1 MSSFGQFDVK
11 LNISNDISNEISLL
25 REEVKNL
32 TNIISKAISCNTLFD
47 NDKNTVN
54 ESTKETNDIDTDY
67 EFLLPNNPVNN
78 CIEIEKIDVK
88 IDDHFSFE
96 KLLIYSNRKE
106 NSKPYRTYLFTCK
119 HCNAKFKGHKIMA
132 KYHIAGKDKYNDH
145 NIPVCKFPDK
155 IKDFKDIHPSR
166 INFI

>member
-25 REEVKNL
+25 NHLKNL

-96 KLLIYSNRKE
+96 KLLIYSNR
-106 NSKPYRTYLFTCK
+106 NTHTL
-119 HCNAKFKGHKIMA
+119 
-132 KYHIAGKDKYNDH
+132 
-145 NIPVCKFPDK
+145 
-155 IKDFKDIHPSR
+155 
-166 INFI
+166 